1 MLVQQARCNFGPGGP
16 KHRRLWLRYGSTHST
31 ICVSGATPFHTS
43 SGVGVDAIYE
53 RCCGLDIHKKT
64 VVACVIVPA
73 AGRHVSKEIRTF
85 GTMTDDLLALA
96 DWLAAENVTHV
107 ALESTGVFWK
117 PLFNL
122 LEDRFQLLLVNA
134 RDIKQ
139 VPGRKTDVKDC
150 EWIAD
155 LLRHG
160 LLKASFVPDRPQREL
175 RELVR
180 YRTKIVQE
188 RSAEV
193 NRLQKTLEG
202 ANIKLASVASD
213 PLGLS
218 GRQMLEALI
227 GGSTDTV
234 AMAELARGKMRAKRG
249 LLERALAG
257 RMTAHQRFLLTEQ
270 LCHIDALDESI
281 TRVSAE
287 IAERMRPFADALE
300 RLDTIPG
307 VGPRMAEI
315 LIAEIGVDMS
325 RFPNAA
331 HLVSWAGMC
340 PGNQESAGKRK
351 SGKTRKGN
359 VWLRAALIE
368 AAHSLGRGRG
378 TYLAAQYR
386 RLTARRGKKKAAV
399 ALGHAILSIVYH
411 LLSCDDEVYQDLGVQ
426 HFDESR
432 RERVERG
439 LVQRLKDLGYKV
451 TLEPARPDTSAA

>member
-1 MLVQQARCNFGPGGP
+1 
-16 KHRRLWLRYGSTHST
+16 
-31 ICVSGATPFHTS
+31 
-43 SGVGVDAIYE
+43 
-53 RCCGLDIHKKT
+53 
-64 VVACVIVPA
+64 VIVPGSA
-73 AGRHVSKEIRTF
+73 RQARKEIRTF

-96 DWLAAENVTHV
+96 DWLAAEGVTHV
-107 ALESTGVFWK
+107 AMESTGVFWK
-117 PLFNL
+117 PIFNL
-122 LEDRFQLLLVNA
+122 LEDHFQLLLVNA

-180 YRTKIVQE
+180 YRTTLVRE

-213 PLGLS
+213 PLGVS
-218 GRQMLEALI
+218 ARQMLDALI
-227 GGSTDTV
+227 VGSTDIA
-234 AMAELARGKMRAKRG
+234 AMADLARGKMRAKRD

-257 RMTAHQRFLLTEQ
+257 RMAPHQRFLLTEQ
-270 LCHIDALDESI
+270 LCHIDALDDGI
-281 TRVSAE
+281 ARVSAE
-287 IAERMRPFADALE
+287 IAERMRPFGEALE

-307 VGPRMAEI
+307 IGQRMAEI
-315 LIAEIGVDMS
+315 LVAEIGIDMS
-325 RFPNAA
+325 RFPSAA
-331 HLVSWAGMC
+331 HLASWAGMC

-351 SGKTRKGN
+351 TGKTRKGN

-368 AAHSLGRGRG
+368 SAHALGRGRG

-399 ALGHAILSIVYH
+399 ALGHSILVIVYH
-411 LLSCDDEVYQDLGVQ
+411 LLSRGEVYHDLGVQ
-426 HFDESR
+426 YFDEGR
-432 RERVERG
+432 RERLERG
-439 LVQRLKDLGYKV
+439 LVRRLEDLGYKV
-451 TLEPARPDTSAA
+451 NLQPFQPTTSAA

>member
-1 MLVQQARCNFGPGGP
+1 M
-16 KHRRLWLRYGSTHST
+16 
-31 ICVSGATPFHTS
+31 
-43 SGVGVDAIYE
+43 DAIYE

-64 VVACVIVPA
+64 VVACLIVPGE
-73 AGRHVSKEIRTF
+73 GRHVRKEIRTF

-307 VGPRMAEI
+307 VGPRMSEI
-315 LIAEIGVDMS
+315 LVAEIGVDMS
-325 RFPNAA
+325 RFPSAA
-331 HLVSWAGMC
+331 HLASWAGMC
-340 PGNQESAGKRK
+340 PGNQESSDTK
-351 SGKTRKGN
+351 SGQPRHYHDS
-359 VWLRAALIE
+359 RASVGSREGADACAGPLSPYE
-368 AAHSLGRGRG
+368 SLVVGP
-378 TYLAAQYR
+378 
-386 RLTARRGKKKAAV
+386 
-399 ALGHAILSIVYH
+399 HPNH
-411 LLSCDDEVYQDLGVQ
+411 
-426 HFDESR
+426 
-432 RERVERG
+432 
-439 LVQRLKDLGYKV
+439 
-451 TLEPARPDTSAA
+451 

>member
-1 MLVQQARCNFGPGGP
+1 MDV
-16 KHRRLWLRYGSTHST
+16 
-31 ICVSGATPFHTS
+31 V
-43 SGVGVDAIYE
+43 YE
-53 RCCGLDIHKKT
+53 RCCGLDLHKRT
-64 VVACVIVPA
+64 VVACLIVP
-73 AGRHVSKEIRTF
+73 GPRGKPQKEVRTF

-96 DWLAAENVTHV
+96 DWLAAEGVTHV
-107 ALESTGVFWK
+107 AMESTGVFWK

-122 LEDRFQLLLVNA
+122 LEDQFTLLLVNA
-134 RDIKQ
+134 QHIKQ

-180 YRTKIVQE
+180 YRTTLVRE

-218 GRQMLEALI
+218 GREMLNALI
-227 GGSTDTV
+227 DGSTDV
-234 AMAELARGKMRAKRG
+234 ASMAELARGKMRAKRG

-257 RMTAHQRFLLTEQ
+257 RMEAHQRFLLTEQ
-270 LCHIDALDESI
+270 LCHIDALDEGI
-281 TRVSAE
+281 ARVSAE
-287 IAERMRPFADALE
+287 IADRMRPFVEALE

-307 VGPRMAEI
+307 IGQRMAEI
-315 LIAEIGVDMS
+315 LVAEIGTDMS
-325 RFPNAA
+325 RFPSAA
-331 HLVSWAGMC
+331 HLASWAGMC
-340 PGNQESAGKRK
+340 AGNQESAGKRK
-351 SGKTRKGN
+351 TGRTRKGN

-368 AAHSLGRGRG
+368 SAHSLGRGRG

-399 ALGHAILSIVYH
+399 ALGHSILVIVYH
-411 LLSCDDEVYQDLGVQ
+411 LLSRGEVYHDLGVQ
-426 HFDESR
+426 YFDEGR
-432 RERVERG
+432 RERLEHG
-439 LVQRLKDLGYKV
+439 LVRRLQDLGYKV
-451 TLEPARPDTSAA
+451 TLEPTQPTTSAA